1 MKSIMKYII
10 SKIQVQKNN
19 KDRVNVYVND
29 EFLFACSNELVYY
42 HNLKKGLEL
51 EKDKIIEVVEED
63 NYIKAKNAA
72 LKILER
78 SYKTEKEMYDKLLS
92 KEYDDKTIQ
101 RVIKFLKEYSFV
113 DDIRYAEL
121 YIKDKI
127 KVHGKSK
134 IKFSLVNKGISEEI
148 IESKLNTISNEQEEL
163 TALKLGEK
171 KYKTL
176 IKSEKNYLKLKK
188 KLSDYLLRNGYNFS
202 IINKVVNS
210 IVTCD
215 DFFETVE
222 QKEVNFEELHDLAL
236 KRLNVLKKSEAN
248 KEKLYKKLYDYL
260 LRRGYKYDEIKT
272 MLKEIL

>member
-222 QKEVNFEELHDLAL
+222 QKEVNFEELHNLAL

>member
-1 MKSIMKYII
+1 MKYII

-51 EKDKIIEVVEED
+51 DKNKIIEVVEED

-101 RVIKFLKEYSFV
+101 RVIEFLKEYSFV
-113 DDIRYAEL
+113 DDVRYAEL

-210 IVTCD
+210 IITCD
-215 DFFETVE
+215 DFSETVE

-272 MLKEIL
+272 ILKEIL